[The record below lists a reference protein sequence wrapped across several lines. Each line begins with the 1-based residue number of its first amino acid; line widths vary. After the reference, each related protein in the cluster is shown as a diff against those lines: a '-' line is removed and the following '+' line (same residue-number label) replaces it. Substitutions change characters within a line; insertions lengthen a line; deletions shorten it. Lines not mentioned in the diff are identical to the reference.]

1 MAWILA
7 SKDQLLGGLARGNAS
22 YRGFFLKNQNLS
34 SFDSQSHSK
43 KIACYLLT
51 QK

>member
-22 YRGFFLKNQNLS
+22 YRGFF
-34 SFDSQSHSK
+34 SK
-43 KIACYLLT
+43 IRTYPVSTARVI
-51 QK
+51 QKK